1 MASGTVT
8 CGQLVINE
16 DSLVLDQLTNVNSA
30 SPNHDDVLIYKDN
43 TQDPLFVTG
52 WHSQGLLIENFTNV
66 NSSTIPTHNEILVY
80 NDFTIDSAF
89 PTGWVNK
96 DISSVFTGLNSTISS
111 IVDATNAI
119 VDGQKGK
126 AAKGDMIMFD
136 DTVSGSG
143 TVNVSVGSAFDNN
156 AIFKRE
162 LTDEQFSF
170 VQNLNKGEIMNE
182 TYPTSTLLRSSK
194 GMYGFSGPSP
204 TPLGVPSLSFKLTKF
219 STSVIGTT
227 AIITSLGLEVTVTLL
242 ESDGVTISA
251 GPTVIP
257 SNQTQS
263 FACNG
268 TGEFTVSSSGNVVGY
283 VNENGTNKRLLVPM
297 VTDLIVYNR
306 NHTVSCLTGTANV
319 TLYRRNDTTSTT
331 VVTSGT
337 PTSLS
342 GGGSQADYAL
352 GGWLR
357 LVSDVP
363 ICAYSYETNGAA
375 PGMPVDQLSQVF
387 SIPSVIDETA
397 DYSTTGIF
405 VSSIYNGTATVYD
418 NTGTEIASFNYT
430 RVGTNQ
436 LTPAGN
442 RWRPSLVG
450 TTPLNGGY
458 IITNTPAYCIVRFN
472 GSTIWTGQSATDM
485 MLVGT
490 TPDNVRAEIRLDA
503 SGVAR
508 RRDLSDTG
516 VVTWTSV

>member
-1 MASGTVT
+1 
-8 CGQLVINE
+8 
-16 DSLVLDQLTNVNSA
+16 
-30 SPNHDDVLIYKDN
+30 
-43 TQDPLFVTG
+43 
-52 WHSQGLLIENFTNV
+52 
-66 NSSTIPTHNEILVY
+66 
-80 NDFTIDSAF
+80 
-89 PTGWVNK
+89 
-96 DISSVFTGLNSTISS
+96 
-111 IVDATNAI
+111 
-119 VDGQKGK
+119 
-126 AAKGDMIMFD
+126 
-136 DTVSGSG
+136 
-143 TVNVSVGSAFDNN
+143 
-156 AIFKRE
+156 
-162 LTDEQFSF
+162 
-170 VQNLNKGEIMNE
+170 
-182 TYPTSTLLRSSK
+182 
-194 GMYGFSGPSP
+194 
-204 TPLGVPSLSFKLTKF
+204 
-219 STSVIGTT
+219 
-227 AIITSLGLEVTVTLL
+227 
-242 ESDGVTISA
+242 
-251 GPTVIP
+251 
-257 SNQTQS
+257 
-263 FACNG
+263 
-268 TGEFTVSSSGNVVGY
+268 
-283 VNENGTNKRLLVPM
+283 M